1 MKPSHFQIPRQLDD
15 CAFVPSADPIQRVGD
30 DYYYYYYAPVYVAC
44 VLAAVACA
52 CIIAV
57 WG

>member
-1 MKPSHFQIPRQLDD
+1 MKPSHFQIPRQIDD

-30 DYYYYYYAPVYVAC
+30 AHYYAPVYVAC